1 MVKAVLNDTDMVK
14 NVKSKVAEDATQE
27 IFDIVIKWDNYSEI
41 ANDISAAI
49 SAALKNKEFFDNLQ
63 LTQKQKD
70 LLDADMQKLVLGVV
84 SRYREKVKEDE
95 RTKKIAQSVVMNCR
109 KIIDAS
115 FDSVAKEINRGSVIN
130 GRAVS
135 ANSSNEKYNK
145 LEFRYLVGDVCVPT
159 NGLFISTNCVDVI
172 KNSTQVVYHEKTQ
185 KRIATVTPEK
195 TTFVDLSDPERN
207 VEEYNDEEIEDF
219 EE

>member
-1 MVKAVLNDTDMVK
+1 MVKAVQNDTDMVK
-14 NVKSKVAEDATQE
+14 NVRSQVAEEATQE
-27 IFDIVIKWDNYSEI
+27 IFDTVIKWDNYSEI

-49 SAALKNKEFFDNLQ
+49 SAALKDKEFFDNLQ

-95 RTKKIAQSVVMNCR
+95 RTKKIAQSVVINCR

-115 FDSVAKEINRGSVIN
+115 FEAVAKEINRGSVIN

-135 ANSSNEKYNK
+135 ANSANEKYNK
-145 LEFRYLVGDVCVPT
+145 LEFRYVAGDVCVPT
-159 NGLFISTNCVDVI
+159 NGIFISTNCIDVI

-185 KRIATVTPEK
+185 KRIATVTP
-195 TTFVDLSDPERN
+195 VRQLLL
-207 VEEYNDEEIEDF
+207 I
-219 EE
+219 